1 MENKTPKRL
10 FQEMI
15 ERKQKMKEAENFIL
29 HEEIKFKE
37 TVKDAKEEL
46 EVNKKEI
53 LKLYNTPIEVGA
65 DMLVEQIASEW
76 GVYANQLDVEASFV
90 DTIKFG
96 KIGKNKFLKICENE
110 SFNGQI
116 KCVLNVQS
124 QYEVI
129 FKEVTFELP
138 INLNG
143 IQKNGEKLISCLD
156 VETFFRGW
164 ALYTDLKCSDYKNLI
179 FEFQFDTLVDT
190 SKNEFVPRNKKF
202 ELILKAYERECEKE
216 AKNDIPSHDRHKYI
230 QS

>member
-1 MENKTPKRL
+1 MCVI
-10 FQEMI
+10 F
-15 ERKQKMKEAENFIL
+15 KEEL
-29 HEEIKFKE
+29 KFKE
-37 TVKDAKEEL
+37 KVKDAKEISITNE
-46 EVNKKEI
+46 KEI

-124 QYEVI
+124 QYEGI

-138 INLNG
+138 INLNE
-143 IQKNGEKLISCLD
+143 IQKNGEKLRNCLD

-179 FEFQFDTLVDT
+179 FKFEFNSLVDT

-202 ELILKAYERECEKE
+202 ELILNAYERECERE
-216 AKNDIPSHDRHKYI
+216 DKNVEEENDNFPVYPKTHVHIHY
-230 QS
+230 